1 MRLVPTDVLG
11 TAFLMGLAALPRAFF
26 GCCVT
31 FCVAFFS
38 CFVPPWS
45 STISESGECTPAHLG
60 RECYNER
67 DVQVT
72 HITRKDKRQCV
83 KGRCLLQL
91 CS

>member
-45 STISESGECTPAHLG
+45 STPNKSRGGSHAHLG
-60 RECYNER
+60 QE
-67 DVQVT
+67 
-72 HITRKDKRQCV
+72 
-83 KGRCLLQL
+83 
-91 CS
+91 